1 MVTNTDLKIRF
12 SQLEAELGQTQ
23 NYIKEK
29 LKNLNKS
36 SFEGAAF
43 CYFNQTVVLDYEQY
57 STHQITGDFH
67 IKNLSATPVELPRIL
82 LKITTEDEF
91 KFTGKY
97 KSSNQNQ
104 QTHNFE
110 WERIELGNVDPIT
123 HYLLKPVQAKEI
135 YPTEQL
141 SFQDF
146 QIIIPFGTTIR
157 VDGFVYFEGKQDG
170 ISAINSINIAG

>member
-1 MVTNTDLKIRF
+1 MVSNMDLKNRL

-36 SFEGAAF
+36 SFKGGAF
-43 CYFNQTVVLDYEQY
+43 CYFNQTIVLDYEQY

-67 IKNLSATPVELPRIL
+67 VKNMSATTLASPIIL

-91 KFTGKY
+91 KFTGNY
-97 KSSNQNQ
+97 KLPQSSQ
-104 QTHNFE
+104 HNFE
-110 WERIELGNVDPIT
+110 WERIEMGNFDPDT
-123 HYLLKPVQAKEI
+123 NFFLKPVQADEI
-135 YPTEQL
+135 PPNEQL
-141 SFQDF
+141 TFQEF
-146 QIIIPFGTTIR
+146 QIIIPFGSTIR

-170 ISAINSINIAG
+170 MAAINSINIAG